1 LLCEGGWA
9 PPYAIAVLIGRYARR
24 RLPWGAPRSASEPVQ
39 SEPAVAARW
48 VVAAE
53 MFYGGSRSD
62 FRHPGVAQAVEDALA
77 LRR

>member
-1 LLCEGGWA
+1 MGA
-9 PPYAIAVLIGRYARR
+9 PYAIAVLIGRYVRR
-24 RLPWGAPRSASEPVQ
+24 RLPWGAPRSAPEPVQ